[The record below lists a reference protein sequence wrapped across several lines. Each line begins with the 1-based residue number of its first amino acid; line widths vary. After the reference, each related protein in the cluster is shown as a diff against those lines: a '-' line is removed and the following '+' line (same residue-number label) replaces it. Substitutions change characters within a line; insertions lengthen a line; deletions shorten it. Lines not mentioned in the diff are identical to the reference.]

1 MTAVLLEMAAC
12 SLAAIS
18 RRFGFLPLNDECILL
33 PNVGKFVSEKG
44 GGLYSRRHLFSI
56 KLNFR
61 LEQTVQSDKDYSLSV
76 S

>member
-44 GGLYSRRHLFSI
+44 GGVVFQKTFI
-56 KLNFR
+56 
-61 LEQTVQSDKDYSLSV
+61 
-76 S
+76 